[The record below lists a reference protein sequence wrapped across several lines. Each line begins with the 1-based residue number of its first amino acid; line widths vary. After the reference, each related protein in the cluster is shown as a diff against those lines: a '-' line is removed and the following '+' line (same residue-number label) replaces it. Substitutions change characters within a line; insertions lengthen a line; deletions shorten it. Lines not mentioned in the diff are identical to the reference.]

1 MAWSTPKI
9 NWLATD
15 YINYTDYNRIKAN
28 VQALY
33 DRLILYTGTT
43 EVTLFEGQTYNFE
56 IIYALIYKGQRIIFD
71 AVSVGENGEKD
82 TIYIVADRN
91 GYDVTFNGVTSH
103 STSSTYVYRPTFNAT
118 MTVKSARVFY
128 VDEVFEIPSMGDDK
142 AVNDLWYADEFNT
155 IIENLDI
162 IAEHT
167 GADFPNK
174 PIYSPNGH
182 TPTNVELNSIERR
195 CQLIYNRINRT
206 YRIYLGQGGYIGARI
221 SNRLL

>member
-33 DRLILYTGTT
+33 DSLILYTGTT
-43 EVTLFEGQTYNFE
+43 EETIYEETPYNFP
-56 IIYALIYKGQRIIFD
+56 IIYGLINDGQKVIYD
-71 AVSVGENGEKD
+71 AIAEGENGEKD
-82 TIYIVADRN
+82 TIYIVADN
-91 GYDVTFNGVTSH
+91 KGYDVTFNGVTTH
-103 STSSTYVYRPTFNAT
+103 STLSQYRYVPSFSGT
-118 MTVKSARVFY
+118 MTVNSAKVFY

-142 AVNDLWYADEFNT
+142 AVNNLWYADEFNT

-195 CQLIYNRINRT
+195 CQIIYNRINRT